1 MTWKDEIKKYEGPE
15 SERYRTLN
23 SAYNPDP
30 DEEDRYEEYR
40 ESESLYDEF
49 YKYVEE
55 LNSLVDDMKPST
67 KSGDLISKEVM
78 EKVLNQLFS
87 VLDTIKDYY

>member
-30 DEEDRYEEYR
+30 DEEDRYEEMM
-40 ESESLYDEF
+40 
-49 YKYVEE
+49 
-55 LNSLVDDMKPST
+55 DD
-67 KSGDLISKEVM
+67 LCISCGKKLKEG
-78 EKVLNQLFS
+78 EGYNNLGHGRFFDSICDACKRRNPN
-87 VLDTIKDYY
+87 DP